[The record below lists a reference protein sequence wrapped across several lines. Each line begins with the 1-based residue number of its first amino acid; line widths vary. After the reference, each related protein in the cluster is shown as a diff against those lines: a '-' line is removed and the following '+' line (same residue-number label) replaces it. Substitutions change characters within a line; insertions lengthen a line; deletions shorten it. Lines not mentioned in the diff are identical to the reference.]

1 MSATRQQ
8 RQQRQQIQ
16 ARITTADVEFL
27 ATLHPQQSEALRR
40 AIDLARLSVDAS
52 RTTDP
57 AAQLAY
63 YLDRAAAIVAAM
75 RSAAPA
81 PTLAGSTAAPGQP
94 PSVVAT
100 AASVQV
106 SPAAAALTQQPAT
119 VTELTG
125 FEGWDE

>member
-1 MSATRQQ
+1 MSAT

-16 ARITTADVEFL
+16 ARISTVDVEFL
-27 ATLHPQQSEALRR
+27 STLHPQQSEALRR

-81 PTLAGSTAAPGQP
+81 PTLAGSTAAPGQQQP
-94 PSVVAT
+94 PSVVA
-100 AASVQV
+100 AQV

-119 VTELTG
+119 TTELTG